1 MGTSFLSSPRSC
13 ADTVIVTEYT
23 DHPDTIMDEMIE
35 QVAPT
40 NVSLDDLEELINSLS
55 PDEVAELAE
64 CDPDASSM
72 PAYMRCAYRCDK
84 EATVWKGDESREALA
99 KGLKDQALAEPDKD
113 EVLKWEKGVI
123 RG

>member
-1 MGTSFLSSPRSC
+1 MIRE
-13 ADTVIVTEYT
+13 VN
-23 DHPDTIMDEMIE
+23 MDEMIE

-40 NVSLDDLEELINSLS
+40 NVSLDDLEDLINSLS

-64 CDPDASSM
+64 CDPDVSLDKTVMNVSLIKITAVQDSSM

-99 KGLKDQALAEPDKD
+99 K
-113 EVLKWEKGVI
+113 VLI
-123 RG
+123 

>member
-1 MGTSFLSSPRSC
+1 
-13 ADTVIVTEYT
+13 
-23 DHPDTIMDEMIE
+23 MDEMIE

-64 CDPDASSM
+64 CDPDVSVDVCPECFLFTEITDVQDSSM

-99 KGLKDQALAEPDKD
+99 KVCK
-113 EVLKWEKGVI
+113 VF
-123 RG
+123 

>member
-1 MGTSFLSSPRSC
+1 
-13 ADTVIVTEYT
+13 
-23 DHPDTIMDEMIE
+23 MDEMIE

-40 NVSLDDLEELINSLS
+40 NVSLDDLEDLINSLS

-64 CDPDASSM
+64 CDPDVSLDAGYKECLLYRDDVQDSSM

-99 KGLKDQALAEPDKD
+99 NVHTSSVVTNSQN
-113 EVLKWEKGVI
+113 
-123 RG
+123 